1 MLIASYVFGFLGI
14 ASSIV
19 IYQQRKRIGLL
30 ISKLLSD
37 VIWFFHYLFI
47 YAYSGAAIAVIG
59 FVREIIFIN
68 RNKKWAKSPLWLVLF
83 LLLSAGAGFITWK
96 NVFSIFPCVASALAV
111 ISFWIGNP
119 RLARILSF
127 PISAFMLTYAI
138 SFNGYLVIANEIL
151 SLTSSTIGIIR
162 HDIKKRVTAE
172 SDLGK
177 EALDVKSDT
186 ES

>member
-1 MLIASYVFGFLGI
+1 MTIASYIFGILGI
-14 ASSIV
+14 GTSIL

-37 VIWFFHYLFI
+37 VIWFFHYLFT

-59 FVREIIFIN
+59 LVREIIFIN
-68 RNKKWAKSPLWLVLF
+68 RSKKWAKSPLWLVLF
-83 LLLSAGAGFITWK
+83 LLLSAGAGVVTWK
-96 NVFSIFPCVASALAV
+96 NVFSIFPCIASALAV

-119 RLARILSF
+119 KLSRILSF

-151 SLTSSTIGIIR
+151 SLISSTVGIIR
-162 HDIKKRVTAE
+162 HDIKKHVSVE
-172 SDLGK
+172 SDLQK
-177 EALDVKSDT
+177 ESCDVTSNT